1 MAPGLGEFLEQHPG
15 MAIHPC
21 ATSGLQLRGTL
32 SFHAHPP
39 GMPEITDTYS
49 LAITVPP
56 AFPASLPAVI
66 ETAGQIPRDEDYH
79 VNPDDTLC
87 LGSPLRLLLKLAKQP
102 TLLGYADGCIVPYLY
117 AISHKLRFG
126 GPFVF
131 NELAHGTPG
140 ALVDYMDLFGVK
152 QPAQARAIWT
162 LLGMKERHANKKPC
176 PCGCGQRLGR
186 CVFRQRLREIR
197 ALASQAWFREHTL

>member
-1 MAPGLGEFLEQHPG
+1 MAPGLGEFLEQYPG

-21 ATSGLQLRGTL
+21 AMPGLQLRGTL
-32 SFHAHPP
+32 SFHAQPP
-39 GMPEITDTYS
+39 GKPEITDAYS
-49 LAITVPP
+49 LAIMVPP
-56 AFPASLPAVI
+56 AFPASLPTVI
-66 ETAGQIPRDEDYH
+66 ESGGQIPRGEDYH

-131 NELAHGTPG
+131 DELDHGAPG
-140 ALVDYMDLFGVK
+140 ALADYMDLFGVK

-186 CVFRQRLREIR
+186 CGFRQRLREIR
-197 ALASQAWFREHTL
+197 ALASQTWFREHAL